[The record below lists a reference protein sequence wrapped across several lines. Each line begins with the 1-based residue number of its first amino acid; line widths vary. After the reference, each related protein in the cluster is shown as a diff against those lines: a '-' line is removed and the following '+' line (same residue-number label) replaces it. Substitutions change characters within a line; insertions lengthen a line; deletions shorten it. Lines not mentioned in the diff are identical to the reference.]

1 MSTSKVS
8 RQSINWLLLE
18 GIAIVLSILLAFW
31 IDAWWD
37 GRKDRLEER
46 EILIGLEV
54 EFLDLR
60 DRLDQWAQFNR
71 TGAQFVD
78 QFLSDSVTEM
88 DLRSIESAFTYASLV
103 NVLDQGGALDA
114 LLASGRLERI
124 SNRDIRARLVKWPDW
139 LEDIHTNDL
148 SARRYAMG
156 EIVPYLA
163 KRGFPR
169 FCLEPELYL
178 ICPGTEPI
186 PPAYMQLA
194 ENPEFRSMLAMR
206 RAWMLGAAGDHE
218 SARDEADDILELIR
232 ESLAELGTNTNRRDP
247 DAD

>member
-1 MSTSKVS
+1 MATSKVS
-8 RQSINWLLLE
+8 RQSMNWLLLE
-18 GIAIVLSILLAFW
+18 GVAIVLSILLAFW

-37 GRKDRLEER
+37 ERKDKLEEQ

-71 TGAQFVD
+71 AGLQFIE

-88 DLRSIESAFTYASLV
+88 NLRSVESAFTYASLV
-103 NVLDQGGALDA
+103 NILDQGGALDA

-148 SARRYAMG
+148 TSRSYVMS

-163 KRGFPR
+163 KHGFPR
-169 FCLEPELYL
+169 FCPEPELYL
-178 ICPGTEPI
+178 VCPGTEPI

-206 RAWMLGAAGDHE
+206 RAWMLGAAFDHE
-218 SARDEADDILELIR
+218 SARDEADDILELLR
-232 ESLAELGTNTNRRDP
+232 EHLAELGN
-247 DAD
+247 

>member
-1 MSTSKVS
+1 MTLTDSS
-8 RQSINWLLLE
+8 REKLTWLLIE
-18 GIAIVLSILLAFW
+18 SVLVVFSILLAFW

-37 GRKDRLEER
+37 GRKDKLEER

-78 QFLSDSVTEM
+78 QFLSDAVTEM
-88 DLRSIESAFTYASLV
+88 DLRSIELAFTYASLV
-103 NVLDQGGALDA
+103 NILDQGGALDA

-148 SARRYAMG
+148 SSRNYVMS

-163 KRGFPR
+163 KHGFPR
-169 FCLEPELYL
+169 FCPEPELY
-178 ICPGTEPI
+178 IVCPGNEPI

-194 ENPEFRSMLAMR
+194 ENLEFRSMLAMR
-206 RAWMLGAAGDHE
+206 RAWMLGTAFDHE

-232 ESLAELGTNTNRRDP
+232 ESLAEPGS
-247 DAD
+247 